1 MSEDAQDIR
10 ELARQVAGWATDGEH
25 VEAYVAR
32 AKETWVR
39 AYAGEVESFTSSV
52 SSGIGIRVLKGQRM
66 GVAAC
71 GSLEREQVRQA
82 FEEARSNAAIAEEDP
97 YAGFARPD
105 GVEVPDL
112 DPWSEGATAMP
123 SEEKVAMALELEK
136 LATSIDPRVPRVSSA
151 DYADVS
157 GEVAIVST
165 AGIDAYKRSS
175 SASLSVSV
183 FAERGDEVQSAT
195 GFHTA
200 RQPQDLDGERAAQ
213 DAVERAARLLGAT
226 KPSSSTVTIVLDPRV
241 TSAVVGT
248 LAAALSGEQ
257 AAKGRSMFANR
268 LGELVADP
276 KVTLVDDPTRADA
289 WGATKVDS
297 EGLACRRNVLIEV
310 GKLTQFLYDSR
321 SARMAGVLS
330 NGAAVRSGFASAP
343 TPGARAMWLEAPEEG
358 PDGLAEIL
366 AAVGEGI
373 YVQSVTGMHSGVNP
387 VSGDFSVGI
396 EGLVIRGGE
405 LGPPVREATIAST
418 LQRMLLSVAFVGRD
432 LEWLPGSVAGQ
443 TLAIADMRLS
453 GT

>member
-1 MSEDAQDIR
+1 MSQDGQDLR
-10 ELARQVAGWATDGEH
+10 ELARQVAGWAADGEQ

-71 GSLEREQVRQA
+71 GSLESEQVRQA
-82 FEEARSNAAIAEEDP
+82 FQEACSNALIAQEDP
-97 YAGFARPD
+97 YAGFAEPD
-105 GVEVPDL
+105 GVEVSDL

-123 SEEKVAMALELEK
+123 SEEKVTMALELEK
-136 LATSIDPRVPRVSSA
+136 LATSIDPRVHRVSSA

-165 AGIDAYKRSS
+165 VGIDAYRRSS

-183 FAERGDEVQSAT
+183 FAEQGDEVQSAT

-200 RQPQDLDGERAAQ
+200 RQPQDLDGEHAARE
-213 DAVERAARLLGAT
+213 AVERAARLLGAT
-226 KPSSSTVTIVLDPRV
+226 KPPSSTVTIVLDPRV

-248 LAAALSGEQ
+248 FASALSGEQ

-268 LGELVADP
+268 LGEVVADP

-289 WGATKVDS
+289 WGATSVDS
-297 EGLACRRNVLIEV
+297 EGLACRRNVLIEA
-310 GKLTQFLYDSR
+310 GKLGQFLYDSR

-343 TPGARAMWLEAPEEG
+343 TPGARAMWLEAREEG
-358 PDGLAEIL
+358 LEGLGEIL

-396 EGLVIRGGE
+396 EGLVIKGGE

-418 LQRMLLSVAFVGRD
+418 LQRMLLSVAFVGKD
-432 LEWLPGSVAGQ
+432 LEWLPGSVGGQ